1 MAEIKIDIPAALA
14 RQIKHYEIGAATIR
28 LACISRISGLVAEEK
43 SKKQSARRFA
53 QSIETA
59 VKRRK
64 SVAFSA
70 RELCLGAMVDRY
82 GNYTG
87 HDSYYVGGDT
97 QKVYNHLR
105 ALAKQGKLVRV
116 GKCRYRGVLWRRP
129 NIVEQVAIAADSES
143 E

>member
-1 MAEIKIDIPAALA
+1 MAEIKINIPAALA
-14 RQIKHYEIGAATIR
+14 RQIKHYGLGDKEIR
-28 LACISRISGLVAEEK
+28 LACISRISGLVVEEK
-43 SKKQSARRFA
+43 SKRQSARRFA
-53 QSIETA
+53 RSIETA

-64 SVAFSA
+64 DAAFSA
-70 RELCLGAMVDRY
+70 REICLGAIIDRR
-82 GNYTG
+82 GSYTG
-87 HDSYYVGGDT
+87 HDGYYVGGDT